1 MVEVLGRKRVFL
13 NAIFGGVTL
22 GALYFLVAS
31 GFTLIFGLMRN
42 VNLAHGSLYL
52 LGGYIGFRSIRATG
66 SWLLAFPVV
75 IVVGALLGCAAE
87 PGLPADGGRGTAP
100 DHGHHRPVG
109 GDRRYP
115 AVDLGWAELYD
126 LRRPTG

>member
-1 MVEVLGRKRVFL
+1 MDNFITRYPLWSLIIIVLVAAFLWLVLANWPPELVASWGRKRIFL
-13 NAIFGGVTL
+13 NALFGGITL

-52 LGGYIGFRSIRATG
+52 SAAISASSVANVTG

-75 IVVGALLGCAAE
+75 FIVVGA
-87 PGLPADGGRGTAP
+87 
-100 DHGHHRPVG
+100 
-109 GDRRYP
+109 DR
-115 AVDLGWAELYD
+115 L
-126 LRRPTG
+126 